1 MPRRLDDLRGNAAA
15 ATGAASRGVR
25 LTRQTGRSFA
35 AAVSVLLIATLV
47 VNHSST
53 ALRGDPA
60 SGTSAL
66 QAGTIELTDDDEG
79 RSLFDLRDLSPA
91 RPVEQ
96 CVSVTYGG
104 TILPVA
110 LQLRAKSEGTLGE
123 YLDVD
128 IEEGTGG
135 GFGSC
140 AEFEPERTV
149 YDGTVTGLVDEG
161 WLDLGDL
168 VNTGESR
175 DFRIALRVQDR
186 AEALGQNTSL
196 EFGWEVTPS

>member
-1 MPRRLDDLRGNAAA
+1 MPRRLDELRSPTADAE
-15 ATGAASRGVR
+15 ATTRGVR

-47 VNHSST
+47 VNHSSA
-53 ALRGDPA
+53 ALKGDPA
-60 SGTSAL
+60 AGSSAL

-96 CVSVTYGG
+96 CVEVTYGG

-110 LQLRAKSEGTLGE
+110 LQLRVKSEGVLGE
-123 YLDVD
+123 FLDVD
-128 IEEGTGG
+128 IAEGTGA

-140 AEFEPERTV
+140 DDFLLERTV
-149 YDGTVTGLVDEG
+149 YEGTVADLVDEG
-161 WLDLGDL
+161 WIDLGDL
-168 VNTGESR
+168 VNSGESKH
-175 DFRIALRVQDR
+175 FRIVLRVQDR
-186 AEALGQNTSL
+186 AEALGQSTNL

>member
-1 MPRRLDDLRGNAAA
+1 MPRTLDDLRSTQSTTTP
-15 ATGAASRGVR
+15 ATRGIR

-47 VNHSST
+47 VNRSST
-53 ALRGDPA
+53 ALKGDPA
-60 SGTSAL
+60 SGASAL

-79 RSLFDLRDLSPA
+79 RSLFDLSDLSPA

-96 CVSVTYGG
+96 CVEVTYGG

-110 LQLRAKSEGTLGE
+110 LELRVTSGGE
-123 YLDVD
+123 LDEFLD
-128 IEEGTGG
+128 IEIDEGTGG

-140 AEFEPERTV
+140 EDFSAERSVFS
-149 YDGTVTGLVDEG
+149 GTVDELSAEG
-161 WLDLGDL
+161 WIDLGDL
-168 VNTGESR
+168 VNTGESK
-175 DFRIALRVQDR
+175 DFRITLNVQDR
-186 AEALGQNTSL
+186 QEALGRSANL